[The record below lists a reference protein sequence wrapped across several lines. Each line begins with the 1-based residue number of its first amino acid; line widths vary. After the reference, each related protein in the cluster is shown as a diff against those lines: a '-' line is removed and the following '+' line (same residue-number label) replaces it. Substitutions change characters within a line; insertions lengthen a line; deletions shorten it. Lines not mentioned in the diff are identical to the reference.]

1 PPRRAGPGSR
11 SPRAASGRRPS
22 ACACAAPRLLEEAPL
37 LELAALAP
45 VEGRDRAVVAHDA
58 RPDLAGLLFPV
69 LLPALRAR
77 GVLAGE
83 VAVARADGERGRDGD
98 VGEAEALERAA
109 HERLAGF
116 RAREPLG
123 HIKVQHCSAGV
134 LRLQRLLALERL
146 EGVVGKADRKLRRVG
161 VVGLLVGAG
170 LQDAGIA

>member
-1 PPRRAGPGSR
+1 AFPGSSRPRSTKARPARLRRASAFAEGDAGCGNRCSARRSPGNRPPRRAGPGSR

-69 LLPALRAR
+69 LLPALRAG

-123 HIKVQHCSAGV
+123 HI
-134 LRLQRLLALERL
+134 
-146 EGVVGKADRKLRRVG
+146 
-161 VVGLLVGAG
+161 
-170 LQDAGIA
+170 